1 MNQGHLQLVP
11 DEVLF
16 GQLGPPRTTTTEE
29 LPATE
34 ELRAMD
40 NDALAATWMAADAQ
54 VRAWRRHINQVDML
68 LTERLDA
75 ADALELPAAD
85 YRILAAPKVTYDQ
98 TRMTPLKEILPS
110 GVLSE
115 AYVAAHT
122 EHVKVP
128 EKWNMVKA
136 KGWGKRFGAQVQAII
151 DNARLESPGKIKVTQ
166 R

>member
-1 MNQGHLQLVP
+1 MNQGHPLQLVP

-16 GQLGPPRTTTTEE
+16 GPPDTDHLPDTAQLRG
-29 LPATE
+29 
-34 ELRAMD
+34 MD
-40 NDALAATWMAADAQ
+40 NDALAAMWMAADAQ
-54 VRAWRRHINQVDML
+54 VRAWRRHNGQVDL
-68 LTERLDA
+68 ILNNRLDEA
-75 ADALELPAAD
+75 GALELPAEN
-85 YRILAAPKVTYDQ
+85 YKILAAPKVTYDQ
-98 TRMTPLKEILPS
+98 TRMTPLKELLS
-110 GVLSE
+110 SAVLSE
-115 AYVAAHT
+115 AYVPAHT